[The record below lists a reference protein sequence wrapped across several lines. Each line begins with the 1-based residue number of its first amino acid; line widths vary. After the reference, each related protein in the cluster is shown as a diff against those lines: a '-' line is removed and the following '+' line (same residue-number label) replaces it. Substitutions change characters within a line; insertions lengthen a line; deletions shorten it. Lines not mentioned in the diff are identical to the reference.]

1 MQAEL
6 SPYEVQLHPMNDP
19 SQVTVV
25 CLLGGLRFE
34 RHGQELSISL
44 AGKATSLLVELAL
57 RIDRGAR
64 REELLEMFWP
74 EHELTRSNDLPKAYH
89 DAGQFVWIGSE
100 TALREKR
107 FYLPGMR
114 PVALPRHRV
123 QDIDTEE
130 DWARAEKLYAVLMR
144 EAESTL

>member
-74 EHELTRSNDLPKAYH
+74 EQDSAQANTCLNSLVYSLQRR
-89 DAGQFVWIGSE
+89 
-100 TALREKR
+100 LRGT
-107 FYLPGMR
+107 FQGLS
-114 PVALPRHRV
+114 
-123 QDIDTEE
+123 
-130 DWARAEKLYAVLMR
+130 VLV
-144 EAESTL
+144 